1 MQTTNRQTQ
10 QLETPAGTSL
20 ACGTVPESF
29 KGESVGQLRR
39 ENTPKGGAHVAHKH
53 AVFVLSKDGQPLTPT
68 TPQRAR
74 KLLAA
79 GVAEKCWSKFNT
91 FGIRLLTSSRKETPE
106 TVLGNDWGSKF
117 DGYSV
122 VVGTENS
129 LNVMWLLPDKKVIRK
144 KLEERR
150 TLRRARR
157 HRNCR
162 RRPARFD
169 NRLRAANWLAPSQ
182 KVLVDSRL
190 KAIRELCR
198 IYPVQHAAIEDVHFN
213 HAKKRW
219 GKNFSTVEIGK
230 TILKNFFE
238 GLGIRVHKYEGWETK
253 QIRETLGYKKT
264 KVKNAEKF
272 TAHCSDSLAIA
283 VNTTVGQKVEVGPF
297 IVGDDTYRSKRRR
310 LHDTQPAKGGIRA
323 PYSKGTVRG
332 LRKGLLVGVKNKV
345 GQLCGELKNAF
356 RYYDT
361 KGKRGS
367 VKAFSW
373 VSTNFVTRAGRT
385 RFTRQLKQAVPS
397 R

>member
-1 MQTTNRQTQ
+1 MQALNRQTQ
-10 QLETPAGTSL
+10 QLETPADTSL
-20 ACGTVPESF
+20 VCGTVLESF
-29 KGESVGQLRR
+29 KSKSVSQLRR
-39 ENTPKGGAHVAHKH
+39 ENTPQGGPHVGHKH
-53 AVFVLSKDGQPLTPT
+53 TVFVLSKDGQPLTPT

-79 GVAEKCWSKFNT
+79 SVAKKCWSKFNT
-91 FGIRLLTSSRKETPE
+91 FGIQLLTSGRKAIPKA
-106 TVLGNDWGSKF
+106 VLGNDWGSKF

-122 VVGTENS
+122 VVGTENP
-129 LNVMWLLPDKKVIRK
+129 LNVMWLLPDKKVIRR
-144 KLEERR
+144 KLDERR

-169 NRLRAANWLAPSQ
+169 NRLSAANWLAPSQ
-182 KVLVDSRL
+182 SVVVNSRL
-190 KAIRELCR
+190 KAIRQLCR
-198 IYPVQHAAIEDVHFN
+198 IYPIQHAAIEDVRFN
-213 HAKKRW
+213 HDKHRW
-219 GKNFSTVEIGK
+219 GKNFSTVEVGK
-230 TILKNFFE
+230 TMLKNFFE

-253 QIRETLGYKKT
+253 QIRENLGYKKT

-272 TAHCSDSLAIA
+272 TAHCCDSLAIA
-283 VNTTVGQKVEVGPF
+283 VNTTVGQKIDVGKF
-297 IVGDDTYRSKRRR
+297 IVGDDSYRSKRRR

-332 LRKGLLVGVKNKV
+332 LHKGLLVGVNGKV

-367 VKAFSW
+367 VKKFGW
-373 VSTNFVTRAGRT
+373 VSTNFVTRGGA
-385 RFTRQLKQAVPS
+385 
-397 R
+397 

>member
-1 MQTTNRQTQ
+1 MQTTNRQVQ
-10 QLETPAGTSL
+10 QLETPVGTSL

-29 KGESVGQLRR
+29 KGESVSQLRS
-39 ENTPKGGAHVAHKH
+39 EKTPKGGAHVAHKH
-53 AVFVLSKDGQPLTPT
+53 TVFVLSKDGQPLTPT

-198 IYPVQHAAIEDVHFN
+198 IYPVQHAAIEDVRFN

-238 GLGIRVHKYEGWETK
+238 GLGIRVHKYGGWETK

-332 LRKGLLVGVKNKV
+332 LRKGLLVGVKSKV

-356 RYYDT
+356 RYYNA
-361 KGKRGS
+361 KGERGS
-367 VKAFSW
+367 AKSFAW
-373 VSTNFVTRAGRT
+373 VSSNFVTRTGRT